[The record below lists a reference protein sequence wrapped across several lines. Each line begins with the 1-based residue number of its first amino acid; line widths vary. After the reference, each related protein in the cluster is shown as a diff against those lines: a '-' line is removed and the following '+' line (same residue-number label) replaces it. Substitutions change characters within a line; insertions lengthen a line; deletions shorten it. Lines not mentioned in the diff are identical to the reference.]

1 AALAATAEEL
11 HGVGDHLDGLAL
23 GAVLCLPLA
32 PLEPAVDA
40 DGAALG
46 EVLRA
51 VLALRAPDGD
61 VEVVRLLRP
70 LAGGRVLAARVHGA
84 PEAADG
90 HAARRVPELRIACE
104 VADED
109 DAIDICHGPTPPLL
123 PLPNACSD
131 QRTQAPRRRRARARS
146 ARARSRRAR
155 AARGRDGR

>member
-1 AALAATAEEL
+1 RYVVVGRAGEVGVRLRGRGSRNVLRRVATLAATAEEL

-23 GAVLCLPLA
+23 GAVLRLPLA
-32 PLEPAVDA
+32 PLEPSVDA
-40 DGAALG
+40 DGAALR

-70 LAGGRVLAARVHGA
+70 LAGGGVLPARVHGE

-90 HAARRVPELRIACE
+90 HAAGRVPELRVARE

-109 DAIDICHGPTPPLL
+109 DAIDICHGSTPPLL

-131 QRTQAPRRRRARARS
+131 QRT
-146 ARARSRRAR
+146 
-155 AARGRDGR
+155 